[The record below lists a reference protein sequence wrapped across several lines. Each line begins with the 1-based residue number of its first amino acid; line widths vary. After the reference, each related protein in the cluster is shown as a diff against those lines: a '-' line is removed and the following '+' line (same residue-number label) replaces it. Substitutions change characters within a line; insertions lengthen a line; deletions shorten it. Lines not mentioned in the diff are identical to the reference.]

1 MNDRVLDNNT
11 ANSWDRQ
18 DWATDDDWVRAA
30 ADLEAETGVDFLIG
44 ADLGNNLD
52 VSDRIDLRRLSGVLE
67 DGLTGLLSPTQL
79 TMLVT
84 ETHAYIN
91 DRVERFRCER

>member
-1 MNDRVLDNNT
+1 MNDRVLDNT
-11 ANSWDRQ
+11 ADSWDRKN
-18 DWATDDDWVRAA
+18 WATDEDWVRTA

-52 VSDRIDLRRLSGVLE
+52 VSDRIDLRRLSSVLE
-67 DGLTGLLSPTQL
+67 DGLTDLLSPAQL

-84 ETHAYIN
+84 ETHAYIS
-91 DRVERFRCER
+91 DRVARLKSDQ